1 MNYSE
6 IEKSFE
12 NTNFSKEQKAFI
24 VAKTW
29 HEFLQNQ
36 LVGILIYQPTHI
48 KIENGNFADILLIVM
63 FIVKDLCFLAMSV
76 LPLYFRLWR

>member
-1 MNYSE
+1 MTYSD

-12 NTNFSKEQKAFI
+12 NTNFSEEQKAFI

-36 LVGILIYQPTHI
+36 EECIFQ
-48 KIENGNFADILLIVM
+48 
-63 FIVKDLCFLAMSV
+63 
-76 LPLYFRLWR
+76 